1 MRLGPWAAAV
11 LERLGDGELPVEG
24 LQVAEGRV
32 AGLVEGCEA
41 SFATEL
47 VPQRVWAAMWRFTRG
62 NGPLELATEGREQ
75 SEHLDLLLR
84 EDWDAPL
91 LPERI
96 ELRCS
101 CDGRVPCAHTRALG
115 RAFALEVERHPGA
128 LLRWRGA
135 TPDRARVVH
144 EDEPDDAAT
153 LPPEAW
159 EAGELPDPR
168 PPRPLPPGAVLKR
181 LGASGIRVGGV
192 DLAELLQPAYEAF
205 AREGS
210 IPKEP
215 EKVSPGASVSSPS
228 PD

>member
-1 MRLGPWAAAV
+1 VRLGPWAAAV
-11 LERLGDGELPVEG
+11 LERLGDAELPVER
-24 LQVAEGRV
+24 LLVEEGRV
-32 AGLVEGCEA
+32 AGEVEGCEA
-41 SFATEL
+41 SFAVEL

-62 NGPLELATEGREQ
+62 NGPLELAAEGREQ

-91 LPERI
+91 LPPRI

-101 CDGRVPCAHTRALG
+101 CDGAGPCEHTRALG
-115 RAFALEVERHPGA
+115 RAFALEVERHPAA

-135 TPDRARVVH
+135 TPERARVVH
-144 EDEPDDAAT
+144 DEEPEDAAT

-159 EAGELPDPR
+159 EAGELPATR

-181 LGASGIRVGGV
+181 LGPSGVRVGGT

-205 AREGS
+205 ARE
-210 IPKEP
+210 KL
-215 EKVSPGASVSSPS
+215 
-228 PD
+228 

>member
-1 MRLGPWAAAV
+1 VRLGPWAAAV
-11 LERLGDGELPVEG
+11 DERLGGGELLVEG
-24 LQVAEGRV
+24 LEVAEGRV
-32 AGLVEGCEA
+32 AGRVEGCEA
-41 SFATEL
+41 SFAAEL

-62 NGPLELATEGREQ
+62 NGPLELAAEGREQ

-96 ELRCS
+96 DVRCA
-101 CDGRVPCAHTRALG
+101 CDGYVTCVHTRSLG
-115 RAFALEVERHPGA
+115 RAFALEIERHPAA

-135 TPDRARVVH
+135 TAERARVVR
-144 EDEPDDAAT
+144 EEEPDDAAT

-159 EAGELPDPR
+159 EAGELPAPR

-181 LGASGIRVGGV
+181 LGPSGIRVGGV
-192 DLAELLQPAYEAF
+192 DLAELLQPAYDAFGRIPNEA
-205 AREGS
+205 
-210 IPKEP
+210 
-215 EKVSPGASVSSPS
+215 EKVSPGSSVSSPS

>member
-11 LERLGDGELPVEG
+11 LERLGDAELPATG
-24 LQVAEGRV
+24 LEVAEGRV
-32 AGLVEGCEA
+32 SATVEGCEA
-41 SFATEL
+41 SFAAEL

-62 NGPLELATEGREQ
+62 NGPLELAAEGREQ

-91 LPERI
+91 LPARI

-101 CDGRVPCAHTRALG
+101 CEGTVPCPHTRALG
-115 RAFALEVERHPGA
+115 RAFALEIERHPAA

-135 TPDRARVVH
+135 TAERARVVH

-159 EAGELPDPR
+159 EAGDLPAPR

-181 LGASGIRVGGV
+181 LGASGIRVSGV

-205 AREGS
+205 ARDAMPNEADQ
-210 IPKEP
+210 
-215 EKVSPGASVSSPS
+215 VSPGASVSSPS